1 MVMAKEDGA
10 RPGFDERSEDV
21 AGVDLDA
28 GEAAPREHR
37 VEDHAVP
44 DIEGDG
50 PELLGWQTR
59 QPRSH
64 VGEDLGGAGQSL
76 AADGAFA
83 DREARQLE
91 SGAEGCDPAARDTC
105 P

>member
-1 MVMAKEDGA
+1 MAEEDGA

-50 PELLGWQTR
+50 PELLGWQPR

>member
-1 MVMAKEDGA
+1 MAEEDGA

-21 AGVDLDA
+21 AGMDFDA
-28 GEAAPREHR
+28 GEAAPRQHR
-37 VEDHAVP
+37 VEDHSVP
-44 DIEGDG
+44 DIERDG
-50 PELLGWQTR
+50 PKLLGWQTR

-64 VGEDLGGAGQSL
+64 VGEDLSGAGQSL
-76 AADGAFA
+76 AADGTFA

-91 SGAEGCDPAARDTC
+91 TGAEGFDLAARNTC